1 VQAELLPGAT
11 RSDDQIVQVLVCCD
25 LSECELTVSTFNGA
39 IRSRKQPEPPPPP
52 TKSVFLD
59 SNRRR
64 PAVDLI
70 PSCGLTRVLSRS
82 EGPSDARTIENESA
96 ARSRTS
102 VIRSRPSYTSVQI
115 AVHGTGGRHTQT
127 DRLLPELLQVRIC
140 LEQRTLSFDRFRRDK
155 NSEDFVI
162 YVRVCSFVWH

>member
-1 VQAELLPGAT
+1 LLPGAT

-102 VIRSRPSYTSVQI
+102 VQI